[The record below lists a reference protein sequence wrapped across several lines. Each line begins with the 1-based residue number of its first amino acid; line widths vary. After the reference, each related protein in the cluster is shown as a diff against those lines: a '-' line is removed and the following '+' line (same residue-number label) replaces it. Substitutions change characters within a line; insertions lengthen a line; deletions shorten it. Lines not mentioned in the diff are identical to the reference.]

1 MKNLLMRLSTLDMLR
16 RLLFELGI
24 LFENSMLNV
33 LVCLVYSLFGPFSE
47 PNTVDVACVLLK
59 YSMEAC

>member
-16 RLLFELGI
+16 RLLFDIGI

-33 LVCLVYSLFGPFSE
+33 LVCLVYSLFGPFQYQI
-47 PNTVDVACVLLK
+47 L
-59 YSMEAC
+59 